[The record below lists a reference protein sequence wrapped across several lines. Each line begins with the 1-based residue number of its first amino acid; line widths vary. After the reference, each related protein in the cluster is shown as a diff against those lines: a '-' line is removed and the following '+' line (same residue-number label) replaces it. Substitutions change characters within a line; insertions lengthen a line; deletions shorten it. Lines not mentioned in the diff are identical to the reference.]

1 MTSGVVCSEPTL
13 VLSKIDTITQNFFM
27 KLLPNSFRAL
37 VIGSSGTIG
46 AAFFDLLKN
55 NPLCSE
61 VIGIHR
67 HSEFPI
73 DYQDF
78 QTIESCAN
86 ALTARAPFQLII
98 NAVGVLHTSKWMPE
112 KKLDDLHADQLMELM
127 RINAIGPALTIRYFS
142 KLLDPHNS
150 IMVTLSAK
158 VGSIEDNRLGGW
170 YSYRSSK
177 AALNMLIKTASI
189 ELTRTKPNTALIAM
203 HPGTV
208 NSRLSKPFRGEQIGR
223 PANQAATEMFE
234 VIKNLERQ
242 DSGSFI
248 SYSGERLP
256 W

>member
-1 MTSGVVCSEPTL
+1 MT
-13 VLSKIDTITQNFFM
+13 
-27 KLLPNSFRAL
+27 LLPTPFRAL

-46 AAFFDLLKN
+46 TAFVELLKN
-55 NPLCSE
+55 NPACSE

-67 HSEFPI
+67 HSEPPI
-73 DYQDF
+73 DYQNF
-78 QTIESCAN
+78 ESIEGCAN
-86 ALTARAPFQLII
+86 ALSTLAPFQLII
-98 NAVGVLHTSKWMPE
+98 NTVGVLHSSSWMPE
-112 KKLDDLHADQLMELM
+112 KRLDDLNAEQLMELM
-127 RINAIGPALTIRYFS
+127 KINAIGPALTIRHFA
-142 KLLDPHNS
+142 KLLDAKNS

-177 AALNMLIKTASI
+177 AALNMLVKTASI
-189 ELTRTKPNTALIAM
+189 EWSRTKPHTALIAM

-223 PANQAATEMFE
+223 PANQAASEMFA
-234 VIKNLERQ
+234 VIENLTRE

-248 SYSGERLP
+248 TYSGERLP

>member
-1 MTSGVVCSEPTL
+1 M
-13 VLSKIDTITQNFFM
+13 N
-27 KLLPNSFRAL
+27 LLPSSFKAL

-46 AAFFDLLKN
+46 SAFLDMLKS
-55 NPLCSE
+55 NPACSE
-61 VIGIHR
+61 VIGVHR

-73 DYQDF
+73 DYLNF
-78 QTIESCAN
+78 ESIELCAN
-86 ALTARAPFQLII
+86 ALVNAAPFQLII
-98 NAVGVLHTSKWMPE
+98 NTVGVLHTANFMPE
-112 KKLDDLHADQLMELM
+112 KRLEDLNSEQLMELLK
-127 RINAIGPALTIRYFS
+127 INTIGPALSIRHFA
-142 KLLDPHNS
+142 KLLDPQNS

-158 VGSIEDNRLGGW
+158 VGSIKDNRLGGW

-177 AALNMLIKTASI
+177 AALNMLVKTASI
-189 ELTRTKPNTALIAM
+189 EWARTKPNTALIAM

-223 PANQAATEMFE
+223 PANDAVADMFQ
-234 VIKNLERQ
+234 VIESLKKE

>member
-1 MTSGVVCSEPTL
+1 
-13 VLSKIDTITQNFFM
+13 M
-27 KLLPNSFRAL
+27 KLLPNPFRAL

-46 AAFFDLLKN
+46 MAFVDLLKN
-55 NPLCSE
+55 NPSCSE
-61 VIGIHR
+61 VIGVHR

-73 DYQDF
+73 DYKNF
-78 QTIESCAN
+78 ESIESCAN
-86 ALTARAPFQLII
+86 ALVSASPFQLII
-98 NAVGVLHTSKWMPE
+98 NTVGVLHTSHWMPE
-112 KKLDDLHADQLMELM
+112 KRLDDLNAEQLMELM
-127 RINAIGPALTIRYFS
+127 NINAIGPALTIRHFS
-142 KLLDPHNS
+142 KLLDPQNS

-177 AALNMLIKTASI
+177 AALNMLLKTASI
-189 ELTRTKPNTALIAM
+189 EWARTKPNTALIAM

-223 PANQAATEMFE
+223 PAGQAVNDMFQ
-234 VIKNLERQ
+234 VIQNLQRE

-248 SYSGERLP
+248 SYSGEKLP